1 MRLLLDTHSLLWWL
15 SADAR
20 LGPLAREGIAA
31 AEVAFVSTA
40 SAWEMSIKGALGKLE
55 APSDLPQQLQRHRF
69 TVLPIHLDHALGV
82 RALPPLHRDPFDR
95 MLVAQA
101 QAEDLLLV
109 SADPDVAR
117 YDVHVIDAST

>member
-1 MRLLLDTHSLLWWL
+1 
-15 SADAR
+15 
-20 LGPLAREGIAA
+20 
-31 AEVAFVSTA
+31 
-40 SAWEMSIKGALGKLE
+40 MSIKGALGKLE

-82 RALPPLHRDPFDR
+82 SMLPLHRDPFDR